1 MGFSYHY
8 FVIGANLNQ
17 NRELQCVHNSVISL
31 DDLVPEWDQDAR
43 KVIQVVK
50 SKVVLT
56 RLLSTKPK
64 VQRLKIKNWGTR
76 NREARKTK
84 TNVV

>member
-1 MGFSYHY
+1 M
-8 FVIGANLNQ
+8 
-17 NRELQCVHNSVISL
+17 
-31 DDLVPEWDQDAR
+31 PERDQDAR

-76 NREARKTK
+76 KKNKCGVRVTSVKVTSVIIALGSLGKVGVR
-84 TNVV
+84 N